1 MQKGY
6 EIILDQTK
14 YILPIIE
21 VSPGVKIALFDTMSD
36 RKMLVSAVNALSAKI
51 KEKIADDF
59 DVIVSSE
66 SKGIPLAFALAERF
80 DKDVVIFRKEQKL
93 YNPRAISESVQ
104 TITTGKQQKLW
115 FDLEKK
121 FLLAEKKVLIVDD
134 VVSSGASL
142 AAMKRL
148 VEKCDGKVCGQAFVL
163 AEDEAYK
170 REDIIYAAVIPIMKD

>member
-36 RKMLVSAVNALSAKI
+36 RKMLVSAVNDLSAKI

-115 FDLEKK
+115 FDLDKST
-121 FLLAEKKVLIVDD
+121 LLAGKKVLLVDD
-134 VVSSGASL
+134 VVSSGASSE
-142 AAMKRL
+142 AMKRL
-148 VEKCDGKVCGQAFVL
+148 VERCSGIICGQAFVL
-163 AEDEAYK
+163 AEGDACK
-170 REDIIYAAVIPIMKD
+170 REDIIYTAVIPMMKD

>member
-14 YILPIIE
+14 YMLPIIE

-36 RKMLVSAVNALSAKI
+36 RKMLISAVNALSAKI
-51 KEKIADDF
+51 KEKIADEF

-66 SKGIPLAFALAERF
+66 SKGIPLAFALADKF
-80 DKDVVIFRKEQKL
+80 DKDVAIFRKERKL
-93 YNPRAISESVQ
+93 YNPQAISESVQ

-121 FLLAEKKVLIVDD
+121 FLLANKKVLIVDD

-142 AAMKRL
+142 EAMKRL
-148 VEKCDGKVCGQAFVL
+148 IERCDGEICGQAFVL
-163 AEDEAYK
+163 AEGDAYK
-170 REDIIYAAVIPIMKD
+170 REDIIYIAAIPIMKD